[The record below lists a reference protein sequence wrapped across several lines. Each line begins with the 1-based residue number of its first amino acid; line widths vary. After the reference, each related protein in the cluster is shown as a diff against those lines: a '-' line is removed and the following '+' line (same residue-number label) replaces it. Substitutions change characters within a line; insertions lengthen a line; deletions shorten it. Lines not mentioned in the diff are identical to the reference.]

1 MFLYFL
7 PGEPKVPDRER
18 IAAAGLQ
25 YAFDDLDE
33 MVPGTISGNGGPDG
47 NPGVVIAAKRTAG
60 RVGYYPD
67 VQTWQ
72 QIPGSEAWIGYVTA
86 EPPKPA
92 DLLRSKPIAGH
103 EVELG
108 DGQRWLVP
116 IASQA
121 TEKEGE
127 YAGNVCAL
135 TVGLMR
141 DSDGRWVRGEVA
153 DKHKSLWDLAEPC
166 WDALVR
172 GTEGPLRDSLPA
184 QGEAAVAVLSGN
196 YRLSDTEVD
205 LLGLLDDKNVT
216 EILLALV
223 DWPTVTELLKKT
235 ADTVAATSST
245 DAGPPDSTQTTD
257 QP

>member
-7 PGEPKVPDRER
+7 PGEPKPPDRER
-18 IAAAGLQ
+18 IAAAGLE
-25 YAFDDLDE
+25 YAFDDLAE
-33 MVPGTISGNGGPDG
+33 MVAGTISGNGGPDG
-47 NPGVVIAAKRTAG
+47 QAGVVIVAKRTDG

-67 VQTWQ
+67 AQTWRK
-72 QIPGSEAWIGYVTA
+72 IPGSDAWIGYVTDDR
-86 EPPKPA
+86 PKPA
-92 DLLRSKPIAGH
+92 DLLRSKVIDGH

-108 DGQRWLVP
+108 DGHRWLVP

-121 TEKEGE
+121 TEENGE
-127 YAGNVCAL
+127 YTGNVCAL
-135 TVGLMR
+135 TVGLTR
-141 DSDGRWVRGEVA
+141 DTDGRWVRGEVA
-153 DKHKSLWDLAEPC
+153 PKYRSLWNLAEPC

-172 GTEGPLRDSLPA
+172 GVEGALRDSLPA

-205 LLGLLDDKNVT
+205 LLGLLDDQNVT

-235 ADTVAATSST
+235 ADTAAATSST
-245 DAGPPDSTQTTD
+245 DAGPPDSTPTMS